1 MKGVLR
7 RLRPLAW
14 PAVLLLAWI
23 AVPAWFQ
30 RDMVRD
36 IIPAI
41 GVTDLSGQAFDL
53 AESGGR
59 PTLLYFWGVWCPICA
74 AMGQTIDA
82 VAGDH
87 PVVTIA
93 LRSGTRSEL
102 VNHVRRE
109 GFNARVIPDTDGTIA
124 DSFGVRGVPAL
135 YFVDR
140 EGRVRFSTT
149 GYTTELGIR
158 MRLWLAARM
167 D

>member
-7 RLRPLAW
+7 RLRPWGW

-23 AVPAWFQ
+23 TVPAWFQ

-102 VNHVRRE
+102 INHVRAE
-109 GFNARVIPDTDGTIA
+109 GFSARVIPDSDGAIA
-124 DSFGVRGVPAL
+124 ETFGVRGVPAL

-158 MRLWLAARM
+158 MRLWLAARL